1 MSTIQISHLTFGYDS
16 SPQILFED
24 LNLTLDTDWKLG
36 LVGRNGKGKSTFLR
50 LMAGQESFLGSIQAQ
65 VKLEYYPPE
74 LSDQNQTPIEI
85 FHTLCPF
92 QEDWEF
98 LSELNQLDPKLVSEV
113 YSQIFSS
120 FSQGEQ
126 EKLLMAS
133 LFCKSKTFLLFDE
146 PETSLDY
153 EGRKALVK
161 YLKGKQGFILVSHDR
176 FILDELVDR
185 LLCIEEEGMSLQ
197 VGNYSSWKN
206 NQEAK
211 VQGLLH
217 KNEQLHRE
225 IERLKQAS
233 EQTKNWA
240 KKAER
245 QKKQAF
251 RDKSQAKEFIDRGF
265 QGHKAAKVMKR
276 SKSLQKR
283 QEKALAQKKDLLKTI
298 ETQEEIKMPV
308 LASPYR
314 TLIRLEKVQVVYEE
328 KEQILVPSTPISFS
342 LHPKDCLALHGLNGT
357 GKSSQ
362 CNSRASPLPR
372 NDHET
377 RAFDLFDRS
386 TRCIRSKRFFSRL
399 CSSQTNRSH
408 AL

>member
-1 MSTIQISHLTFGYDS
+1 MSTIQISNLTFGYDS

-50 LMAGQESFLGSIQAQ
+50 LLAGQEAFSGFIQAQ
-65 VKLEYYPPE
+65 VEFEYYPPR
-74 LSDQNQTPIEI
+74 LSDLDQLPIEV

-92 QEDWEF
+92 QEDWEL

-113 YSQIFSS
+113 CSRPFSS

-126 EKLLMAS
+126 GKFLMAS
-133 LFCKSKTFLLFDE
+133 LFCKPQTFLLLDE

-176 FILDELVDR
+176 FILDELVDHI
-185 LLCIEEEGMSLQ
+185 LYLEEEEMSLQ
-197 VGNYSSWKN
+197 VGNYSSWKI

-211 VQGLLH
+211 VQGLLQ

-233 EQTKNWA
+233 DQTKNWA
-240 KKAER
+240 QKAEK

-251 RDKSQAKEFIDRGF
+251 RHKNQAKEFIDRGF

-283 QEKALAQKKDLLKTI
+283 QEKALEEKKDLLKI
-298 ETQEEIKMPV
+298 VETQEEIKMPV
-308 LASPYR
+308 LACPYR
-314 TLIRLEKVQVVYEE
+314 TLISLEKVQVVYEE
-328 KEQILVPSTPISFS
+328 KEHSLVPLTPISFS
-342 LHPKDCLALHGLNGT
+342 LHPK
-357 GKSSQ
+357 
-362 CNSRASPLPR
+362 
-372 NDHET
+372 
-377 RAFDLFDRS
+377 
-386 TRCIRSKRFFSRL
+386 
-399 CSSQTNRSH
+399 
-408 AL
+408 